1 MHLMKHTRGAVSR
14 RASSEAVRRFTLN
27 WESAGRAGLLKS
39 MGISQPHTG
48 FEHIWSVCG
57 GKAWTS
63 AVESTQR
70 MTDFISYHFLFFF
83 FSAAKEWHAS
93 VVCPCCLLGKEY
105 LSSSDRC
112 WHYNPCVLSG
122 AGTLPPVC
130 RHSLYWGYK
139 TAETDSGALIP
150 NGQRVA
156 TLILAGA
163 GDDVIMM
170 VLIHTASQKNWF
182 LLSAPCQRHKKEGE
196 PTGLIYGPLVNDDT
210 PSTPFCAVPVHDTS
224 ISINSLYPSEGSQSP
239 PGSPTWLLQKNRLFL
254 FFISALQLFFF
265 FVVDVVVLLVVV
277 APLFNLILFF

>member
-1 MHLMKHTRGAVSR
+1 MENRQKIDPGVHCLWSNNICLYVMIFLHLAWRRWSLNASLETCTWHCEPLCRGSFV
-14 RASSEAVRRFTLN
+14 N
-27 WESAGRAGLLKS
+27 WKSAGRARLLKS

-48 FEHIWSVCG
+48 LEHIWSVCG
-57 GKAWTS
+57 GKLEPAQLKVHREWLIL
-63 AVESTQR
+63 
-70 MTDFISYHFLFFF
+70 FHIIFFF
-83 FSAAKEWHAS
+83 FFPSAAKEWHAS

-122 AGTLPPVC
+122 AGTRPPLQTQPY
-130 RHSLYWGYK
+130 RSYK

-163 GDDVIMM
+163 GDDVIIM

-210 PSTPFCAVPVHDTS
+210 PSTPFRAVPVHDTS
-224 ISINSLYPSEGSQSP
+224 ISINALHPSEGPQSP
-239 PGSPTWLLQKNRLFL
+239 PGSPSWLLQKNGLF
-254 FFISALQLFFF
+254 
-265 FVVDVVVLLVVV
+265 
-277 APLFNLILFF
+277 